1 MRIGTCLGGGPG
13 GGGFFLGIFE
23 GLGSAGTW
31 SMSSLTRLGMVTVRN
46 VKKLNRYVGFGRFF
60 GGGNYA
66 KKRQDLP
73 LAGSWDSIERM
84 DCQVDCP
91 LFPEG
96 EDGPNTVR
104 DAKKSIQGFY
114 VKGFT
119 HMSFNIVT
127 PICDA

>member
-31 SMSSLTRLGMVTVRN
+31 SMSSLTRSGMVTVRN

-73 LAGSWDSIERM
+73 LAGSWDK
-84 DCQVDCP
+84 
-91 LFPEG
+91 
-96 EDGPNTVR
+96 
-104 DAKKSIQGFY
+104 ASIQSKGWI
-114 VKGFT
+114 VKLIALCSRRGK
-119 HMSFNIVT
+119 MDQIQ
-127 PICDA
+127 